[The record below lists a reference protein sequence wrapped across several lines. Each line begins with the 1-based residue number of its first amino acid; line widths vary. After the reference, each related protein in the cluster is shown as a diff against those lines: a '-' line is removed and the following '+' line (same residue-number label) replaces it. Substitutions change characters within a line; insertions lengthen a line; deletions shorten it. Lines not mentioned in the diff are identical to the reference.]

1 MEVNGQLH
9 APAALAPGKAPV
21 TQSTGGWVGPRAG
34 LDAMKRKTPKVFDN
48 FLAAKAKQGIITATR
63 HSQVK
68 AEVGYQ

>member
-1 MEVNGQLH
+1 
-9 APAALAPGKAPV
+9 
-21 TQSTGGWVGPRAG
+21 
-34 LDAMKRKTPKVFDN
+34 MKRKTPKVFDN